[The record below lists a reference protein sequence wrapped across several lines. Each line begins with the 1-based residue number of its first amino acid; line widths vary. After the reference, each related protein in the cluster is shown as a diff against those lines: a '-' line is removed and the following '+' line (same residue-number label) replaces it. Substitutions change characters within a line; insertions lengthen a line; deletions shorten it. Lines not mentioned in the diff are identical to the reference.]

1 MTTFDATVAAAQ
13 AGRIVPAGG
22 IMRFSG
28 DARRF
33 WLLLAHGAILP
44 MCTLAIHRFWLTTN
58 IRRYL
63 WSNTELA
70 GESFEHNVCAG

>member
-1 MTTFDATVAAAQ
+1 MTPFDATVAAAQ

-22 IMRFSG
+22 IVRFGG

-33 WLLLAHGAILP
+33 WPLLAHGAILLI
-44 MCTLAIHRFWLTTN
+44 CTPD

-63 WSNTELA
+63 WSNSGLA
-70 GESFEHNVCAG
+70 GESFEYSICAG